1 MQQIISLKQFISNS
15 SLIFKGM
22 KKNTTPS
29 FGQRLASVRKARGL
43 SQRDLATLTGISN
56 RMIAYYEAQSDRP
69 PAAKLIT
76 LAETLKVSTD
86 ELLGIGTLHIK
97 EPTNS
102 RLWKKLRVV
111 ETLTPKAQRQIVDF
125 VEVLAKA
132 AHA

>member
-1 MQQIISLKQFISNS
+1 MQQIISLKQLNSNS

-43 SQRDLATLTGISN
+43 SQRDLANITGISN

-69 PAAKLIT
+69 PATKLAT
-76 LAETLKVSTD
+76 LAEVLKVSTD
-86 ELLGIGTLHIK
+86 ELLGIEETHIA
-97 EPTNS
+97 EPANS
-102 RLWKKLRVV
+102 RLWKRLMVV
-111 ETLTPKAQRQIVDF
+111 ESLPPKVQRQVIDF

>member
-22 KKNTTPS
+22 KKNTTTS

-86 ELLGIGTLHIK
+86 ELLGIGTLHVE

>member
-22 KKNTTPS
+22 KKNTTTS

-69 PAAKLIT
+69 PAA
-76 LAETLKVSTD
+76 
-86 ELLGIGTLHIK
+86 
-97 EPTNS
+97 
-102 RLWKKLRVV
+102 
-111 ETLTPKAQRQIVDF
+111 
-125 VEVLAKA
+125 
-132 AHA
+132 